1 MKILDSICQ
10 TFGLHP
16 SVGFS
21 LFAVDTM
28 LFASEVLTVE
38 ATWALTVPIGLALI
52 VPAALL
58 QKRLYGDS
66 WKAAVG
72 KGLLVGLLTAIPL
85 PLASIMTFAGG
96 LIGTGKAMLGG
107 GKSEERLLAER

>member
-1 MKILDSICQ
+1 MKILDSLCQ

-16 SVGFS
+16 AVGFS

-28 LFASEVLTVE
+28 LFASEVLTFE
-38 ATWALTVPIGLALI
+38 ATWALTVPVGLALV

-58 QKRLYGDS
+58 QKRLYGDG
-66 WKAAVG
+66 WGAAVG
-72 KGLLVGLLTAIPL
+72 KGLLVGVLTAIPL

-96 LIGTGKAMLGG
+96 VIGTGKSLLGSKAEG
-107 GKSEERLLAER
+107 HLLAGK

>member
-16 SVGFS
+16 LVGFS
-21 LFAVDTM
+21 LFAVDTS
-28 LFASEVLTVE
+28 LFTSEVLTFE
-38 ATWALTVPIGLALI
+38 ATWALTIPVGLALT
-52 VPAALL
+52 VPAILL

-66 WKAAVG
+66 WRAAVG
-72 KGLLVGLLTAIPL
+72 KGLLVGVLTAIPL

-96 LIGTGKAMLGG
+96 VIGA
-107 GKSEERLLAER
+107 GKSLLGSKTEARLLAGE

>member
-1 MKILDSICQ
+1 MKALDSICQ

-28 LFASEVLTVE
+28 LFASELLTLE
-38 ATWALTVPIGLALI
+38 ATWALTIPVGLALM

-72 KGLLVGLLTAIPL
+72 KGLLVGVLTAIPL

-96 LIGTGKAMLGG
+96 LIGACKSMLGG
-107 GKSEERLLAER
+107 KADGRLLAGR

>member
-16 SVGFS
+16 LVGFS
-21 LFAVDTM
+21 LFALDTA
-28 LFASEVLTVE
+28 LFTSEVLTFE
-38 ATWALTVPIGLALI
+38 ATWALTVPVGLALT
-52 VPAALL
+52 VPAILL
-58 QKRLYGDS
+58 QKRLYGDG
-66 WKAAVG
+66 WGAAVG

-96 LIGTGKAMLGG
+96 VIGAGKGLLGG
-107 GKSEERLLAER
+107 KPADHLLAGK